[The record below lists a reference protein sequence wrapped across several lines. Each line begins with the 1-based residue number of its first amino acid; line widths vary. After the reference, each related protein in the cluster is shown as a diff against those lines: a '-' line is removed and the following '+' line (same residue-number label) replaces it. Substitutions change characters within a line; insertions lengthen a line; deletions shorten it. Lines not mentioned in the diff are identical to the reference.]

1 LKYMIVAV
9 TVAALM
15 AGGSAGCSSDP
26 PPAKP
31 KRGTSPPGTARI
43 TIDGKDAG
51 TTTSVEC
58 GAVGSRTTIRTGDE
72 TSGVTILLS
81 DQSRLTVELVRIR
94 NLDGFSGDYNAG
106 LGDQATA
113 ALTESTYHIS
123 GTALGY
129 RSPESIAVATQPFA
143 VEVTC

>member
-1 LKYMIVAV
+1 MMVAI

-26 PPAKP
+26 PTGKP
-31 KRGTSPPGTARI
+31 KQGTSPPGTARI

-51 TTTSVEC
+51 TATSVEC

-72 TSGVTILLS
+72 KSGVTILLS
-81 DQSRLTVELVRIR
+81 DQARLTVELVRIR
-94 NLDGFSGDYNAG
+94 NLDGFSGDYNLG
-106 LGDQATA
+106 LGNQATA